1 LLALFAAGAHGW
13 RRFLFMTAH
22 EQQRR
27 REWRKANRPRLR
39 EYLREYR
46 RKNHA
51 VLELKRKCKS
61 AGVSL

>member
-1 LLALFAAGAHGW
+1 
-13 RRFLFMTAH
+13 MTAH

-27 REWRKANRPRLR
+27 REWRKANRSRLR

-46 RKNHA
+46 RKNHD

>member
-1 LLALFAAGAHGW
+1 
-13 RRFLFMTAH
+13 MTAH